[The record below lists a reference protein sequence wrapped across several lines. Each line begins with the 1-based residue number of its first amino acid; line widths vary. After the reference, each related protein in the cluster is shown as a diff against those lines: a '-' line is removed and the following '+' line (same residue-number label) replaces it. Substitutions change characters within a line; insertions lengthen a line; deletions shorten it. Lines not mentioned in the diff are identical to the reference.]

1 MAQPYDRAGNGGKK
15 TLLTEEDLQNMAQD
29 SMEM

>member
-29 SMEM
+29 AMEM